1 MLEIQQQAIRALVEI
16 LEIVL
21 PLLSFVILT
30 KKVNLSREVK
40 KGFPEYRWTFILEV
54 MVAIIRVLRR
64 GVTLPS
70 LLYKVNLELA
80 AVAKN

>member
-1 MLEIQQQAIRALVEI
+1 MEI
-16 LEIVL
+16 LENVL
-21 PLLSFVILT
+21 PLLSFATLI
-30 KKVNLSREVK
+30 KKVNLSKEVGK
-40 KGFPEYRWTFILEV
+40 KLPKGQMDLHSKV
-54 MVAIIRVLRR
+54 MVAVIRVLRR